1 MKSQVIK
8 RVAATKWRYVG
19 FSHVRTLTHDA
30 REGVPVMLINNKPL
44 KAATRPSAGI
54 GAGAFL
60 CEGVKVGPHAGD
72 VVTVPAQPRHRG
84 TSVSAGSAAVAP
96 VGGGYQPTSRIQ
108 FDHMTQVAPVAPG
121 ASGPHPAREPEP
133 A

>member
-1 MKSQVIK
+1 
-8 RVAATKWRYVG
+8 
-19 FSHVRTLTHDA
+19 
-30 REGVPVMLINNKPL
+30 MLINNKPS
-44 KAATRPSAGI
+44 KAATRPFAGI
-54 GAGAFL
+54 GAGAFP

-72 VVTVPAQPRHRG
+72 AITVHALPRLRG
-84 TSVSAGSAAVAP
+84 TTVSAGSTAVAP
-96 VGGGYQPTSRIQ
+96 VGGGYQLTSRIQ